1 MATQTKIGHVIAA
14 QQFARRKDLYFVLG
28 KDQDWADPSNP
39 DPEDSNAI
47 MVTNPLA
54 LVKVD
59 RLVLC
64 YESNDP
70 VTTSASDGD
79 DYIVY
84 KSKKWKVV
92 SSNSLFNNQ
101 GQPEQDARYVCLIGT
116 LDVGALPMFD
126 FTQIGVVGGTQD
138 AQDNDIFGVRIA
150 DNAPSKHEITKE
162 NVLNWGE
169 LLFYEN
175 RVKETYSSSSRLII
189 KYLIK
194 F

>member
-1 MATQTKIGHVIAA
+1 MATQTKIGHVIVA

-101 GQPEQDARYVCLIGT
+101 GQPEQDARYICLIGT

-162 NVLNWGE
+162 NVLNWGNYYSMKTE
-169 LLFYEN
+169 LKRHILQTVN
-175 RVKETYSSSSRLII
+175 
-189 KYLIK
+189 
-194 F
+194 